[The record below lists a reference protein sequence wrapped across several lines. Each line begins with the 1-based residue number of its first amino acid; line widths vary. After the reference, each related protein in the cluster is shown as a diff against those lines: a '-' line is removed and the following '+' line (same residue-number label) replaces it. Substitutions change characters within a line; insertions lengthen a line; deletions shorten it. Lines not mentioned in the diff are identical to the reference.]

1 MSSDEQESR
10 IEDDNLVLET
20 ARSSLIYDF
29 YKRPVVRNFQ
39 IALNLFFV
47 SVRVLANAV
56 RKFTLEE
63 LKQYD
68 GKDGRPAYI
77 AYKGKVYDV
86 TDDFMWIAGD
96 HQAEHQA
103 GRDLT
108 EEMSKAPHGEET
120 LERVAVVG
128 VLVS

>member
-1 MSSDEQESR
+1 M
-10 IEDDNLVLET
+10 LVKT
-20 ARSSLIYDF
+20 TCA
-29 YKRPVVRNFQ
+29 VRNFQ
-39 IALNLFFV
+39 IELEPFSQLV
-47 SVRVLANAV
+47 CILANTE

-68 GKDGRPAYI
+68 GKNGKLAYI

-86 TDDFMWIAGD
+86 TNDFMWIDGD
-96 HQAEHQA
+96 HQGEHQA

-108 EEMSKAPHGEET
+108 EEISKAPHGEET
-120 LERVAVVG
+120 LDRVPIIG